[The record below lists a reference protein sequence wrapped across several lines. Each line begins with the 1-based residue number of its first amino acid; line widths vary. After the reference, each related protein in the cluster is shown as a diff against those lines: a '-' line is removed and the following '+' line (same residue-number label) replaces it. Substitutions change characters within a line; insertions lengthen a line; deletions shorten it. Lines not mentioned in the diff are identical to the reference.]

1 MVLLRQ
7 DDDDEPPPEVDP
19 KTRALVRI
27 QTSARGRLARKAYK
41 KKKAA
46 AVTIQRA
53 DRRRALKHD
62 DANKVGTLNVIVIKN
77 LIRKLESGNQT
88 QFRNHLADDFDYE
101 RQMGGHAVRSR
112 SLVEFLNSPFGKR
125 PLPKPS
131 KVYTPLQPLGNEMVI
146 REVRYALTDVKE
158 AFTIRRFS
166 SGRPP
171 LVCRHSTIQL
181 DEPPEPP
188 PDAEAGAAGH
198 QRLSE
203 AARQDLTSL
212 ASLRRS
218 FSVLDVDGSGH
229 LSLDE
234 LRRAMR
240 TCGLTMSERELKE
253 QLHGLPID
261 ASGGFELTSLDTVL
275 RQDAV
280 LVASGID
287 YARPVIFEMLPL
299 ISRTFDAHYTVE
311 ARLREARLLDRR
323 RDHEHQL
330 ALRRIGSSKKHMKLL
345 VESPLMKLAG
355 AFGGSQPKWPTGNAE
370 KEKPRASHFLP
381 PKPSPPP
388 GAQSGLTARERGQ
401 QAKRRR
407 GPLPPIHVP
416 GVPGVAPMRYADAH
430 LDEKRGMRASV
441 SLPSL
446 KTVGTGA
453 GAARSEKPPWKPPP
467 RVSLVEP

>member
-1 MVLLRQ
+1 VLLRQ

>member
-287 YARPVIFEMLPL
+287 YARPVIFEMLIAIALIAIALIAIDCHWLPPL
-299 ISRTFDAHYTVE
+299 AGNLRDAAAHLTHLRRALHGRGAAEGGAAARPAARPRAPACPPPHRLLKEAHEAARRVAAHE
-311 ARLREARLLDRR
+311 ARGRLWRLPAKVAHRQRREGEAARVALSATQAVAAARR
-323 RDHEHQL
+323 AERPHGTRARPAGQAAPRAAAAHPRTWRARGRAH
-330 ALRRIGSSKKHMKLL
+330 ALRR
-345 VESPLMKLAG
+345 
-355 AFGGSQPKWPTGNAE
+355 
-370 KEKPRASHFLP
+370 R
-381 PKPSPPP
+381 PS
-388 GAQSGLTARERGQ
+388 G
-401 QAKRRR
+401 
-407 GPLPPIHVP
+407 
-416 GVPGVAPMRYADAH
+416 
-430 LDEKRGMRASV
+430 
-441 SLPSL
+441 
-446 KTVGTGA
+446 
-453 GAARSEKPPWKPPP
+453 
-467 RVSLVEP
+467 